1 MTVRISNLPSGQ
13 GVGRAAFYRRQGHTV
28 ITADSYT
35 LTAGDDGR
43 VLVMERETTQV
54 VTVPAGLPAGFGV
67 TVIQGGA
74 ATDPDRL
81 IIEGVIGESTLR
93 AQHRVGSAVW
103 SGGPGSQISITRLA
117 ADLYSVGGD
126 LHVTLFGSGEL
137 VAELD
142 VKANVG
148 QAQPIARWSYAN
160 AAARDAAS
168 YVSGDIGY
176 VARVESPL
184 GFFRLASIGPL
195 VWELIGGGGSS
206 GPQPVTLPAGAWIMR
221 ATDGAGVDGFEA
233 NANRQNLDEV
243 TFAHDATEYAQ
254 ATIIWPDGATTCTA
268 RVYWR
273 ATEGSG
279 DVRWRLR
286 ARCYADDQA
295 IDQAWGTAQSVTDT
309 LTATGRVLISPAT
322 AAITPAGT
330 VSGGSLCQLE
340 LDRDHTVSGNLNAL
354 ARMLA
359 VRLEFA

>member
-1 MTVRISNLPSGQ
+1 MTVRISNLPIGQ
-13 GVGRAAFYRRQGHTV
+13 GVGRAAFYRRAAPTV
-28 ITADSYT
+28 ISAANYA

-93 AQHRVGSAVW
+93 AQHRVSSAVW

-126 LHVTLFGSGEL
+126 LHVTLSGSGEL

-184 GFFRLASIGPL
+184 GFFRLASVSPL
-195 VWELIGGGGSS
+195 VWERLTG
-206 GPQPVTLPAGAWIMR
+206 VLTDADVPA
-221 ATDGAGVDGFEA
+221 DVV
-233 NANRQNLDEV
+233 EV
-243 TFAHDATEYAQ
+243 TSTSRTLALSDR
-254 ATIIWPDGATTCTA
+254 G
-268 RVYWR
+268 VYL
-273 ATEGSG
+273 
-279 DVRWRLR
+279 RW
-286 ARCYADDQA
+286 
-295 IDQAWGTAQSVTDT
+295 
-309 LTATGRVLISPAT
+309 TATGAKTLTVDAAT
-322 AAITPAGT
+322 GGQPGEYHVRNAAA
-330 VSGGSLCQLE
+330 
-340 LDRDHTVSGNLNAL
+340 SGNLTIVASGVTIHAPAGGTL
-354 ARMLA
+354 VLEPRMTCTLKRVA
-359 VRLEFA
+359 SGVFDLFGQTKAD